1 MRCKVRARP
10 PSVPR
15 LGSNQSRFTDR
26 RRVAQGCLSRSA
38 IDDQQDFLRRPGQR
52 PQRATNAVPAGIS
65 RRRRFV
71 FRAPAAR
78 PSTRVPGTA
87 RRPALRRRRSP
98 PASCPGC
105 LQTGPLC
112 EGLFPLAPLHHRATR
127 PAARRRAP
135 RRHEAARGSPS
146 ADASPSSDPA
156 ERGANEVTFMP
167 SGVWSLYGAQRSQP
181 VAIRGKCPA
190 AQSRVNRQNP
200 LMVRNAMKKGL
211 PVTRSSL
218 STGSYREEA
227 RFDVVRRFGSQPQ
240 ASRLPSA

>member
-105 LQTGPLC
+105 LQTGPSAKVCFRSRLC
-112 EGLFPLAPLHHRATR
+112 IIGRLGQP
-127 PAARRRAP
+127 ARRRAP

-200 LMVRNAMKKGL
+200 LLWVATGCPRRSMVRNAMKEGL
-211 PVTRSSL
+211 L
-218 STGSYREEA
+218 
-227 RFDVVRRFGSQPQ
+227 Q
-240 ASRLPSA
+240 

>member
-105 LQTGPLC
+105 LQTGP
-112 EGLFPLAPLHHRATR
+112 PLRRSVSARAFASSGDSASQRDHVLLDDTK
-127 PAARRRAP
+127 PHAVALQLTLLPQAIPPSAAQMKSLSCRAEYGAFMSPEVATGGNPWQMP
-135 RRHEAARGSPS
+135 RRPKPR
-146 ADASPSSDPA
+146 
-156 ERGANEVTFMP
+156 
-167 SGVWSLYGAQRSQP
+167 
-181 VAIRGKCPA
+181 K
-190 AQSRVNRQNP
+190 
-200 LMVRNAMKKGL
+200 
-211 PVTRSSL
+211 
-218 STGSYREEA
+218 
-227 RFDVVRRFGSQPQ
+227 
-240 ASRLPSA
+240 

>member
-127 PAARRRAP
+127 PASATTCSSTKPHAVALQLTLLP
-135 RRHEAARGSPS
+135 QAIPPS
-146 ADASPSSDPA
+146 AAQMKSLSCRA
-156 ERGANEVTFMP
+156 EYGAFMEP
-167 SGVWSLYGAQRSQP
+167 SGRNRWQS
-181 VAIRGKCPA
+181 VANAPPLKA
-190 AQSRVNRQNP
+190 A
-200 LMVRNAMKKGL
+200 
-211 PVTRSSL
+211 
-218 STGSYREEA
+218 
-227 RFDVVRRFGSQPQ
+227 
-240 ASRLPSA
+240 